1 MSDRILI
8 LTFDL
13 EDWFHILDNRPTNS
27 LSEWQKFPSRIHRNT
42 ERVLT
47 LLEQQDQKATFFC
60 LGWIAQKYP
69 EVIKSIDSAGH
80 EIGCHSNHH
89 QLVYKQTP
97 DEFRQDTDIAIKCLE
112 NITGK
117 KIVSY
122 RAPGFSITK
131 KTNWA
136 FEILAEL
143 GIERDSSIFP
153 AYRSHGG
160 YLSFGTSSPTK
171 IRVNGLVI
179 KEFPM
184 NTLPLLRLPIAYS
197 GGGFFRIF
205 PSFALDYFIKHDNYV
220 MTYYHPRDFDPD
232 QPLIPGLNILRIFK
246 SYVGLKSAFS
256 KLANWIE
263 NYQFINIE
271 EADKLIDWES
281 VNTIYIS

>member
-1 MSDRILI
+1 
-8 LTFDL
+8 
-13 EDWFHILDNRPTNS
+13 
-27 LSEWQKFPSRIHRNT
+27 
-42 ERVLT
+42 
-47 LLEQQDQKATFFC
+47 
-60 LGWIAQKYP
+60 
-69 EVIKSIDSAGH
+69 
-80 EIGCHSNHH
+80 
-89 QLVYKQTP
+89 
-97 DEFRQDTDIAIKCLE
+97 IAIKCLE